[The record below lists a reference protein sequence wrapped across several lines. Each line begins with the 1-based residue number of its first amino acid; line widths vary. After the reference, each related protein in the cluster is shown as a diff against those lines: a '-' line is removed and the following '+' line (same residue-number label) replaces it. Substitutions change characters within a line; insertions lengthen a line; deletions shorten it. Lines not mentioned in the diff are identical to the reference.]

1 MILACNGIT
10 KAFGIDEILKDIS
23 FHINEKE
30 KLAIVGVNGAGKS
43 TLFKIIT
50 GQINADSGTVTLAK
64 DTNMGYLSQHQDLIS
79 DNSIYDEMLS
89 TKQDILLLEQK
100 IRLLEHDMHSE
111 TGDAL
116 EVLLKTYSNLNHDFE
131 SKNGYA
137 YKSEVT
143 GILRGLGFME
153 EDFNRPINTLSGGQ
167 KTRIALGKLLI
178 SKPELLLLDE
188 PTNHLD
194 LPSIAWLENYLLNY
208 QGSVILISH
217 DRYFLDRIVSKIVE
231 IENGKSI
238 CFNGNY
244 TEYSKKKAQL
254 MDAKMKEYYN
264 NQREIKHQEEVIKKL
279 KEFNREKSI
288 KRAESREK
296 LLNKMEVVER
306 PLELNA
312 KMRITLEPEE
322 ESGNDVLSVNN
333 LAKAYNTPLFSN
345 ISFDIKR
352 GERVALI
359 GANGTGKT
367 TILKIIN
374 GIIDADCGS
383 VKLGSR
389 VNIGYYD
396 QEHNILDMDKTLFEE
411 ISDAYPHL
419 TNTKI
424 RNTLAAFLFT
434 DDDVFK
440 KISQLSGGE
449 RGRISLAKLMLSNAN
464 FLILDE
470 PTNHLD
476 LISKEIL
483 ESALNSYTGTILYVS
498 HDRFFINSTA
508 TRILDLENNSIT
520 NYIGNY
526 DYYIEKKKEIIT
538 PTTATTHNAEPT
550 ANKLNWQ
557 QSKEQQAKERKRKND
572 LEKLEKNIENLETRI
587 AQIDE
592 LLTCEDVYTDVPK
605 LLALQKE
612 KEGLDEEL
620 LQAYEQWETLSE

>member
-1 MILACNGIT
+1 MILSCNNIS
-10 KAFGIDEILKDIS
+10 KAFGIEDILKDIS

-30 KLAIVGVNGAGKS
+30 KMAIVGVNGAGKS

-50 GQINADSGTVTLAK
+50 GQLNADSGTVTIAK
-64 DTNMGYLSQHQDLIS
+64 DTNMGYLSQHQDLVS

-89 TKQDILLLEQK
+89 TKNDILLLEQK
-100 IRLLEHDMHSE
+100 IRLIEQEMQGV
-111 TGDAL
+111 TGDQL
-116 EVLLKTYSNLNHDFE
+116 EALLKTYSNLNHDYE

-143 GILRGLGFME
+143 GILRGLGFTD
-153 EDFNRPINTLSGGQ
+153 EDFSRPVNTLSGGQ

-194 LPSIAWLENYLLNY
+194 LPSIAWLETYLLNY

-238 CFNGNY
+238 SFNGNY

-296 LLNKMEVVER
+296 LLSKIEVVEK

-312 KMRITLEPEE
+312 KMRIKLEPLE
-322 ESGNDVLSVNN
+322 ESGNDVLSVSN

-345 ISFDIKR
+345 ISFEIKR

-374 GIIDADCGS
+374 GIIDADCGEL
-383 VKLGSR
+383 KLGSR

-396 QEHNILDMDKTLFEE
+396 QEHNVLDMDKTLFEE
-411 ISDAYPHL
+411 ISDAYPEL

-449 RGRISLAKLMLSNAN
+449 KGRVSLAKLMLSNAN

-508 TRILDLENNSIT
+508 TRILELENCAVT

-526 DYYIEKKKEIIT
+526 DYYIEKKKDIT
-538 PTTATTHNAEPT
+538 VPTATIAIEEPT
-550 ANKLNWQ
+550 ANKLSWQ
-557 QSKEQQAKERKRKND
+557 QNKELQAKERKRKND
-572 LEKLEKNIENLETRI
+572 LEKVEKTINSLEKRI
-587 AQIDE
+587 SEIDE
-592 LLTCEDVYTDVPK
+592 LLSLEEVYTDVPK

-620 LQAYEQWETLSE
+620 LQAYEQWEILS